1 MARAL
6 RQIRHDISD
15 QTLPSLQKKRLIAVG
30 SLTSGVRIAIAEIFS
45 VWIKIPVRSGS
56 EKNEKKKI
64 YFDSKE

>member
-45 VWIKIPVRSGS
+45 VWIKI
-56 EKNEKKKI
+56 
-64 YFDSKE
+64 